1 MTSGGITSM
10 KTAKNRSP
18 RIAALVLFIL
28 LLLPCSFLFA
38 EITIT
43 DDAQFQF
50 ALETMKKGDYH
61 RSVVEFER
69 FIHFFPE
76 DRRIPKARL
85 LIGVCH
91 LEAGEFEKARER
103 LNSVSIEYATTTVG
117 GKALLFMGEE
127 LYNIFV
133 S

>member
-10 KTAKNRSP
+10 KNKKNRYS
-18 RIAALVLFIL
+18 RIAVLTFFIFIFF
-28 LLLPCSFLFA
+28 PCPSLFA

-43 DDAQFQF
+43 DDAQYHF
-50 ALETMKKGDYH
+50 ALETMKAGDFH
-61 RSVVEFER
+61 RAIIEFER

-103 LNSVSIEYATTTVG
+103 FNTLSVEYAKTTVG
-117 GKALLFMGEE
+117 GKALLFMGES
-127 LYNIFV
+127 Y
-133 S
+133 